1 MSFSQKLSP
10 VSVNLPEQIEEVA
23 RDLQKQLWHAHSCR
37 DRTRSATSTS
47 SLEKVLA
54 ALEPAAAIEHLGL
67 RVVTV
72 DSLGVDTVGGS
83 LCEVAGM
90 LDRDAGLVSVS
101 RRFSY
106 PSQRFTLGHEAAHIV
121 LDVGQRVLHRD
132 IPLERRKVEYDWRE
146 VRANRFS
153 SAYLMPRRLLED
165 AFEQRFRVD
174 RIQLS
179 EEVAYALAGVG
190 LYRLRDKLRN
200 RRGLS
205 MAVAGNFSF
214 NGRTFTSLTEIF
226 RVSSLALA
234 IRLEELDL
242 VRY

>member
-1 MSFSQKLSP
+1 
-10 VSVNLPEQIEEVA
+10 
-23 RDLQKQLWHAHSCR
+23 
-37 DRTRSATSTS
+37 
-47 SLEKVLA
+47 
-54 ALEPAAAIEHLGL
+54 
-67 RVVTV
+67 
-72 DSLGVDTVGGS
+72 
-83 LCEVAGM
+83 
-90 LDRDAGLVSVS
+90 
-101 RRFSY
+101 
-106 PSQRFTLGHEAAHIV
+106 
-121 LDVGQRVLHRD
+121 
-132 IPLERRKVEYDWRE
+132 
-146 VRANRFS
+146 
-153 SAYLMPRRLLED
+153 MPRRLLED